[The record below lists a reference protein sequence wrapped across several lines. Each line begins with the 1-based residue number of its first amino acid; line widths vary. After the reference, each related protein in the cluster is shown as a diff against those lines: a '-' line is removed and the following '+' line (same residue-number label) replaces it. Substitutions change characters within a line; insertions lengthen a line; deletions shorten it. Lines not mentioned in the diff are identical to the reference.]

1 VTLLAGVLGMGR
13 AQANARMTET
23 VKVTSEVQ
31 GDPDPVTLLPS
42 VTETVHIASSIARV
56 KYPVTRVLDREAA
69 TQLVAA
75 QEIEVHLPSQ
85 TVVQTDW
92 FITVLTSSVDSSLV
106 GRKYR
111 VRGNGLAGQTTALR
125 VPVEE
130 IT

>member
-1 VTLLAGVLGMGR
+1 MLLGVLGMGR
-13 AQANARMTET
+13 RQANIRMTET
-23 VKVTSEVQ
+23 VKVASEVSAV
-31 GDPDPVTLLPS
+31 DPDTLLDT

-56 KYPVTRVLDREAA
+56 KYPVTRVLDRESA

-75 QEIEVHLPSQ
+75 QEIEVHFPSE
-85 TVVQTDW
+85 TVLQTDW
-92 FITVLTSSVDSSLV
+92 FVTVLTSMVDASLV

-111 VRGNGLAGQTTALR
+111 IRGNGLAGQTTALR